1 MSATTSTT
9 MFPKTRK
16 LAWLMHLFLIGYS
29 LLILLPLAW
38 VVMGALKTNREMFTD
53 PIALPKDPN
62 WGTFIK
68 AWDDGVRD
76 YFFNSVIV
84 SGFSVALIV
93 FISAMAAYALTRL
106 NFPFRRGLY
115 LIIILCFAIP
125 MHAVLV
131 PIYVLLSDFGLLN
144 THAGLILPYAAFGL
158 PFSIILMY
166 SFFYEF
172 PTELEEAAK
181 LDGCGPWRRLWH
193 VVLPLSK
200 PILVS
205 VAIFNLVSIWNEFLL
220 ATIVMTSPEVQT
232 LPLGLVRFRDQ
243 YATNWPGMLAAITI
257 GSLPLLAAF
266 VAFQKYFIRS
276 MAGMGK

>member
-1 MSATTSTT
+1 MSTLKF
-9 MFPKTRK
+9 FPRTRK
-16 LAWLMHLFLIGYS
+16 LAWLMHLFLIGYAVV
-29 LLILLPLAW
+29 ILFPLSW
-38 VVMGALKTNREMFTD
+38 MVIGALKTQREMFTD
-53 PIALPKDPN
+53 PIGLPANPN
-62 WGTFIK
+62 WGKFLE
-68 AWDDGVRD
+68 AWEAGVAG
-76 YFFNSVIV
+76 YLVNSAII
-84 SGFSVALIV
+84 SVVAVVLIV
-93 FISAMAAYALTRL
+93 AIAAMAAYALTRM
-106 NFPFRRGLY
+106 NFPFRRALY
-115 LIIILCFAIP
+115 LVIILCFAIP

-131 PIYVLLSDFGLLN
+131 PVYVLLSETHLLN
-144 THAGLILPYAAFGL
+144 THLGLILPYAAFGL

-172 PTELEEAAK
+172 PAELEEAAK
-181 LDGCGPWRRLWH
+181 LDGCGPWRRLWF

-243 YATNWPGMLAAITI
+243 YATDWPGTLAAITI
-257 GSLPLLAAF
+257 GSLPLLVLF
-266 VAFQKYFIRS
+266 VVFQKYFIKS

>member
-1 MSATTSTT
+1 MAKSANL
-9 MFPKTRK
+9 FPRTRK

-29 LLILLPLAW
+29 VMILFPLTW
-38 VVMGALKTNREMFTD
+38 MVVSALKTQREIFTR
-53 PIALPKDPN
+53 PLGLPKNPN
-62 WGTFIK
+62 WGKFIQ
-68 AWDDGVRD
+68 AWEAGVRD
-76 YFFNSVIV
+76 YFINSVIV
-84 SGFSVALIV
+84 SLVSVAAIV
-93 FISAMAAYALTRL
+93 VISAMAAYALTRMQ
-106 NFPFRRGLY
+106 FPFRRALY

-131 PIYVLLSDFGLLN
+131 PVYVLLSETHLLN
-144 THAGLILPYAAFGL
+144 THLGLILPYAAFGL

-172 PTELEEAAK
+172 PAELEEAAK
-181 LDGCGPWRRLWH
+181 LDGCGPWRRLWY
-193 VVLPLSK
+193 VVLPLSR

-205 VAIFNLVSIWNEFLL
+205 VAIFNLVSVWNEFLL

-243 YATNWPGMLAAITI
+243 YSTDWPGTLAAITI
-257 GSLPLLAAF
+257 GSLPLLLLF
-266 VAFQKYFIRS
+266 IVFQKYFIKS

>member
-1 MSATTSTT
+1 MSSLKL
-9 MFPKTRK
+9 FPRTRK
-16 LAWLMHLFLIGYS
+16 LAWIMHLFLVGYAVM
-29 LLILLPLAW
+29 ILFPLSW
-38 VVMGALKTNREMFTD
+38 MVIGALRTQREMFTN
-53 PIALPKDPN
+53 PMGLPKNPN
-62 WGTFIK
+62 WGKFLD
-68 AWDDGVRD
+68 AWNAGVRD
-76 YFFNSVIV
+76 YLLNSVIV
-84 SGFSVALIV
+84 SVFAVGLIV
-93 FISAMAAYALTRL
+93 IISAMAAYALTRL
-106 NFPFRRGLY
+106 KFPFRRGLY

-131 PIYVLLSDFGLLN
+131 PVYVLLSETHLLN
-144 THAGLILPYAAFGL
+144 THLGLILPYAAFGL

-172 PTELEEAAK
+172 PAELEEAAK
-181 LDGCGPWRRLWH
+181 LDGCGPWRRLWY

-205 VAIFNLVSIWNEFLL
+205 VAIFNLVSTWNEFLL

-243 YATNWPGMLAAITI
+243 YSTDWPGMLAAITI
-257 GSLPLLAAF
+257 GSLPLLVLF
-266 VAFQKYFIRS
+266 IIFQKYFIRS